1 MTDRR
6 FGETCTCSS
15 SCFHSVF
22 FERHPGRTSVESI
35 DELGRQIDPTWV
47 NETETRAS
55 ETTSLFIIT
64 TSSRVE
70 RSSPTRGSLTPSPAT
85 WGTTSPPRG
94 TSSRDRP
101 SARVQGFRR
110 AFPVAE
116 EEASAFQRLPR
127 PKRPAQEAASPPPR
141 RPAPP
146 RRRRVLLQIHRTRP
160 RFPPARRGTTDT
172 TAGRRAPPPPPPPP
186 TKTGSGACTRHAQAQ
201 AHARA
206 GPQRPPRRP
215 THVSVREPRR
225 RHQGCARRQVRQVLH
240 LQSPAHGELR
250 GVGVRTLHRP
260 GSGPPRST
268 TTRGRW

>member
-1 MTDRR
+1 MK
-6 FGETCTCSS
+6 
-15 SCFHSVF
+15 
-22 FERHPGRTSVESI
+22 
-35 DELGRQIDPTWV
+35 WV
-47 NETETRAS
+47 VKSTPHGSTRLRLERAS

-101 SARVQGFRR
+101 SARVQGLRR

-127 PKRPAQEAASPPPR
+127 PKRPAQEAAPPPTR

-186 TKTGSGACTRHAQAQ
+186 TKTGSGACTR
-201 AHARA
+201 ARA
-206 GPQRPPRRP
+206 GTGTCSCWTSTASSSTDACLRSRTLWTAPRLRP
-215 THVSVREPRR
+215 TPSSASFTSTIARTCRASWSGRR
-225 RHQGCARRQVRQVLH
+225 ST
-240 LQSPAHGELR
+240 SPS
-250 GVGVRTLHRP
+250 